1 MKLSYKPDEVDKFY
15 HYYYEWIDYLDAVMD
30 PKNIIKEYL
39 NFEDPLKSKFISV
52 GWDEK
57 NVIGVIWIPP
67 FAVGSIVLGGE
78 DSFLEK
84 YSSKVFDDCKLS
96 PNAWTRG
103 IILFHV
109 KNVEDGTSI
118 ILSPIELDIPNYGL

>member
-1 MKLSYKPDEVDKFY
+1 
-15 HYYYEWIDYLDAVMD
+15 MD